1 MLLCA
6 SGDARDR
13 RRFDGL
19 TFCCE
24 GRVVAEAA
32 VDVSGIILL
41 ESAKGDGRYTG
52 GL

>member
-6 SGDARDR
+6 SGGVRDR

-19 TFCCE
+19 TFCCK
-24 GRVVAEAA
+24 RRLIAEAA
-32 VDVSGIILL
+32 VGVSGVILL
-41 ESAKGDGRYTG
+41 ESVKGDGRYTG